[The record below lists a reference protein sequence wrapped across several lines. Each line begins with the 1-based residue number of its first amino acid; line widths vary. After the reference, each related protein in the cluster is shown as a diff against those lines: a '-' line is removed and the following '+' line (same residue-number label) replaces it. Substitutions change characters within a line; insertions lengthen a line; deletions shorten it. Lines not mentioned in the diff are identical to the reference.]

1 MKLLTSFALTLIV
14 ALLTLQI
21 AFAQVPNRAPDY
33 DAVKDFSSQSNPT
46 GVWSY
51 GYLTAWGEPFT
62 LFGWGGTCDIN
73 GISWWFISE
82 CDGLTSIAHNDTS
95 QTVCWATICQ
105 PPSWLLLN
113 PINGQL
119 SVLRWT
125 GPASGTFLFQI
136 AFVGLDRGYPTST
149 NVYVLR
155 NSKRL
160 LLKAPITSYQW
171 PLLLQPDA
179 WRLAAGDTVDFIV
192 DWGKDKDFRGDS
204 TGVEVKIWNLRQ
216 Q

>member
-1 MKLLTSFALTLIV
+1 MKLLTSYRLELIV
-14 ALLTLQI
+14 VLLTLQI
-21 AFAQVPNRAPDY
+21 ALAQVPNRGPDY
-33 DAVKDFSSQSNPT
+33 DAVKDFSTQSNPN

-51 GYLTAWGEPFT
+51 GYLTAWGAPFT
-62 LFGWGGTCDIN
+62 LFGWGGMCDIS
-73 GISWWFISE
+73 GISWWFISN

-95 QTVCWATICQ
+95 QTVCWATVCES
-105 PPSWLLLN
+105 PNWLLLN

-125 GPASGTFLFQI
+125 GSSSGRFLFHI
-136 AFVGLDRGYPTST
+136 EFVGLDRGYPTTT

-155 NSKRL
+155 NSRRL

-171 PLLLQPDA
+171 PLLFEPDA
-179 WRLAAGDTVDFIV
+179 WTLSAGDTIDVIV
-192 DWGKDKDFRGDS
+192 DRGKDKDFRGDS
-204 TGVEVKIWNLRQ
+204 TGVEVKVWNQGQ